1 MNRKND
7 WQHLKA
13 VCCVFLSVVL
23 FWGSPLGVYAEE
35 SSNMDTQ
42 QENSMLDI
50 EQSDEGE
57 PEDGIQTVSETE
69 VKDEKQ
75 TEENAEL
82 EIHENT
88 SEDQREQSK
97 DVNIKEVS
105 VSAIKTKTVSRA
117 KVNSAAGFTG
127 LMKQSDGVWRYL
139 INGVVQNTY
148 TGLVKHSTGTWYY
161 VEDGIVQFD
170 VTGLVKHSTGTWYYV
185 KDGKMQSGFSG
196 MLKHNTGIWY
206 YVEKGKVQN
215 SYTGLAK
222 HITGSWYYVKKGEVQ
237 FDVTGLVKHSTGT
250 WYYVKDGKMQSS
262 YKGFVKHTTGT
273 WYYIEKGKMQ
283 SGYTGLA
290 KHVTGKWYYV
300 EDGKW
305 QKTFNGLVKYNGK
318 FYTVKQGLKAGNG
331 KTAGQ
336 LSTNELRSASQSIA
350 KDIASDAKK
359 YSSDKWDQAAY
370 AASRVYGYC
379 SNSRYTTQGSNYSQP
394 WGPFVIGEYSCAGST
409 RALGLV
415 LDYLGIS
422 WSHTNPN
429 QWTHQWCTI
438 RINGEKGWADG
449 MIGLAGTGEYP
460 FI

>member
-185 KDGKMQSGFSG
+185 KDGKMQS
-196 MLKHNTGIWY
+196 
-206 YVEKGKVQN
+206 
-215 SYTGLAK
+215 
-222 HITGSWYYVKKGEVQ
+222 
-237 FDVTGLVKHSTGT
+237 
-250 WYYVKDGKMQSS
+250 S

-273 WYYIEKGKMQ
+273 WYYIEKGKMQSGYTGLGKHSTGSWYYTVKGKMQ